1 MQKMKKA
8 ILYTQTKMENNEITR
23 VYTNSNKMLSYIDS
37 HNDIERVIILGNEIP
52 NHILTSLL
60 QKNLD
65 VAFTDEVNINKI
77 VKIIS

>member
-1 MQKMKKA
+1 M
-8 ILYTQTKMENNEITR
+8 ILN
-23 VYTNSNKMLSYIDS
+23 
-37 HNDIERVIILGNEIP
+37 LGNEIP